1 MTDPGCTCT
10 CGCATPER
18 RQLVELLQRL
28 SNAHGLSGHEGAIRE
43 IVREELAGHVDEI
56 YEDRLGNLIAVKRG
70 DDFRVMLASHMDEIG
85 FMVKFVEEKGFL
97 RFAPIGGWYAPML
110 PGQRVWL
117 HGTKGPVLG
126 VLGSKPPHVMDDEER
141 KKLLK
146 IEEMFIDV
154 GAQSADEA
162 RELGLAPGTPVTL
175 DRQFCS
181 LCHNRVS
188 GKAFDNRAGV
198 ALLIE
203 VLRKAESTSTIYGVF
218 TVQEEVGLKG
228 AKTSAY
234 ALDPDCAIATDVTI
248 PGDHPGVQLKDAP
261 VEMGKGPVVSIA
273 DANGRGLL
281 AHPAMLAWMRETA
294 EAHGIP
300 VQFEVGSGGT
310 TDASSIHL
318 SREGV
323 PSTVVSTPARYIHSP
338 VEVIDMLDLEAGIRL
353 LVAAL
358 KTRPRLLP
366 RRPGGSA

>member
-1 MTDPGCTCT
+1 MAENDGSA
-10 CGCATPER
+10 GRDRIVA
-18 RQLVELLQRL
+18 LLARL
-28 SNAHGLSGHEGAIRE
+28 SNAHGLSGSEGEIRD
-43 IVREELAGHVDEI
+43 IVRQELEGHVDEV

-110 PGQRVWL
+110 PGQRVIL
-117 HGTKGPVLG
+117 HGSKGPVTG
-126 VLGSKPPHVMDDEER
+126 VLGSKAVHMMDDEER

-146 IEEMFIDV
+146 IDEMFIDV
-154 GAQSADEA
+154 GAVSADEVKN
-162 RELGLAPGTPVTL
+162 LGIGPGTPVTL
-175 DRQFCS
+175 DRVFCS
-181 LCHNRVS
+181 LCNHRVS

-203 VLRKAESTSTIYGVF
+203 VLRQVRSPSTIFGVF

-228 AKTSAY
+228 AKTSSY
-234 ALDPDCAIATDVTI
+234 AVDPDCAIATDVTI

-261 VEMGKGPVVSIA
+261 VEMGKGPVISIA

-281 AHPAMLAWMRETA
+281 AHPAMLAWIRETA
-294 EAHGIP
+294 ERGAIP

-318 SREGV
+318 SREGI
-323 PSTVVSTPARYIHSP
+323 PSTVLSTPARYIHSP
-338 VEVIDMLDLEAGIRL
+338 VEVIDLLDLEAGIRL
-353 LVAAL
+353 LVEAL
-358 KTRPRLLP
+358 KTRPRIPP

>member
-1 MTDPGCTCT
+1 MADCGCTSD
-10 CGCATPER
+10 CGCAATDR
-18 RQLVELLQRL
+18 DRLVRLLARL
-28 SNAHGLSGHEGAIRE
+28 SNAHGVSGHEGEIRA
-43 IVREELAGHVDEI
+43 IVREELAGHVDEC
-56 YEDRLGNLIAVKRG
+56 YEDRMGNLIAVKRG

-85 FMVKFVEEKGFL
+85 FMVKYVEKEGFL
-97 RFAPIGGWYAPML
+97 RFAPIGGWFAPML
-110 PGQRVWL
+110 TGQRAVL
-117 HGTKGPVLG
+117 HGANGPVLG
-126 VLGSKPPHVMDDEER
+126 VLGSKAVHMMDEEER

-154 GAQSADEA
+154 GAESAEA
-162 RELGLAPGTPVTL
+162 VAALGLAPGTPVTL

-181 LCHNRVS
+181 LCGDRVS

-198 ALLIE
+198 ALLVE
-203 VLRKAESTSTIYGVF
+203 VLRQVESPSTIFGVF

-228 AKTSAY
+228 AKVSSY
-234 ALDPDCAIATDVTI
+234 ALDPDCAVATDVTI

-273 DANGRGLL
+273 DANGRGII
-281 AHPAMLAWMRETA
+281 AHPAMLSWIRETA
-294 EAHGIP
+294 ETNGIP

-323 PSTVVSTPARYIHSP
+323 PSTVLSTPARYIHSP
-338 VEVIDMLDLEAGIRL
+338 VEVIDLTDLEAGIRL
-353 LVAAL
+353 LVEAL
-358 KTRPRLLP
+358 KTRPDIPP

>member
-1 MTDPGCTCT
+1 MAEQDTITD
-10 CGCATPER
+10 R
-18 RQLVELLQRL
+18 DRLVRLLARL
-28 SNAHGLSGHEGAIRE
+28 SNAHGVSGSEGPIRE

-70 DDFRVMLASHMDEIG
+70 DDFKIMLASHMDEIG
-85 FMVKFVEEKGFL
+85 FMVKYVEKEGFL

-146 IEEMFIDV
+146 MEEMFIDV
-154 GAQSADEA
+154 GAESADA
-162 RELGLAPGTPVTL
+162 ATELGLGPGTPVTL
-175 DRQFCS
+175 DRQFCT
-181 LCHNRVS
+181 LCGDRVS

-198 ALLIE
+198 ALLVE
-203 VLRKAESTSTIYGVF
+203 VLRQAESPSTVYGVF

-228 AKTSAY
+228 AKVSSY
-234 ALDPDCAIATDVTI
+234 AVDPDCAVATDVTI

-281 AHPAMLAWMRETA
+281 AHPAMLAWIRETA
-294 EAHGIP
+294 EACAIP

-323 PSTVVSTPARYIHSP
+323 PSTVLSTPARYIHSP
-338 VEVIDMLDLEAGIRL
+338 VEVIDLKDLEAGIRL

-358 KTRPRLLP
+358 KTRPAIPP

>member
-1 MTDPGCTCT
+1 MAEQTCT
-10 CGCATPER
+10 TVDR
-18 RQLVELLQRL
+18 DRLVRLLARL
-28 SNAHGLSGHEGAIRE
+28 SNAHGVSGSEGEVRE
-43 IVREELAGHVDEI
+43 IVREELAGHVDEC

-85 FMVKFVEEKGFL
+85 FMVKLVEKEGFL
-97 RFAPIGGWYAPML
+97 RYVPIGGWYAPML

-117 HGTKGPVLG
+117 HGEKGPVLG

-154 GAQSADEA
+154 GAEGADAA
-162 RELGLAPGTPVTL
+162 RELGIGPGTPVTL

-181 LCHNRVS
+181 LCGDRVS

-198 ALLIE
+198 ALLVE
-203 VLRKAESTSTIYGVF
+203 VLRLVESSSTIVGVF

-228 AKTSAY
+228 AKVSSY
-234 ALDPDCAIATDVTI
+234 AVDPDCAIATDVTI

-273 DANGRGLL
+273 DANGRGII
-281 AHPAMLAWMRETA
+281 AHPAMLAWLRA
-294 EAHGIP
+294 ASASCDIP
-300 VQFEVGSGGT
+300 VQWEVGSGGT

-323 PSTVVSTPARYIHSP
+323 PSTVLSIPARYIHSP
-338 VEVIDMLDLEAGIRL
+338 VEVIDLRDLEAGIEL
-353 LVAAL
+353 LVTAL
-358 KTRPRLLP
+358 RTRPAIQP
-366 RRPGGSA
+366 RRPGGPA

>member
-1 MTDPGCTCT
+1 MTDTVTSP
-10 CGCATPER
+10 PDRER
-18 RQLVELLQRL
+18 LVALLSRL
-28 SNAHGLSGHEGAIRE
+28 SNAHGLSGYEGSVRA
-43 IVREELAGHVDEI
+43 IVREELEGYVDEL
-56 YEDRLGNLIAVKRG
+56 YEDRLGNLVAVRRG

-85 FMVKFVEEKGFL
+85 CMVKYVEKEGFL

-110 PGQRVWL
+110 AGQRVWV
-117 HGTKGPVLG
+117 HTSMGPVIG
-126 VLGSKPPHVMDDEER
+126 VLGTKPVHVMGDDE
-141 KKLLK
+141 KKSPLK

-154 GAQSADEA
+154 GARSADEV
-162 RELGLAPGTPVTL
+162 RDLGIAPGTPVTL
-175 DRQFCS
+175 DRQFCR
-181 LCHNRVS
+181 LANDRVS

-198 ALLIE
+198 TMLIE
-203 VLRKAESTSTIYGVF
+203 TMRRASSPSTVYGVF

-228 AKTSAY
+228 AKTSSY

-248 PGDHPGVQLKDAP
+248 PGDHPGVRLKDAP
-261 VEMGKGPVVSIA
+261 IEMGKGPVVSIA

-323 PSTVVSTPARYIHSP
+323 PSTVLSTPARYIHSP
-338 VEVIDMLDLEAGIRL
+338 VEVIDLADLEAGIQL
-353 LVAAL
+353 LVEAL
-358 KTRPRLLP
+358 RTRPGILP
-366 RRPGGSA
+366 RRSGGSA

>member
-1 MTDPGCTCT
+1 MAEQDHTTD
-10 CGCATPER
+10 R
-18 RQLVELLQRL
+18 DRLVRLLARL
-28 SNAHGLSGHEGAIRE
+28 SNAHGVSGSEGEIRE
-43 IVREELAGHVDEI
+43 IVREELAGCVDDL
-56 YEDRLGNLIAVKRG
+56 YEDRMGNLIAVKRG
-70 DDFRVMLASHMDEIG
+70 DDFSIMLASHMDEIG
-85 FMVKFVEEKGFL
+85 FMVKYVEETGFL

-117 HGTKGPVLG
+117 HGTKGPILG

-154 GAQSADEA
+154 GAESGDAA
-162 RELGLAPGTPVTL
+162 RELGVGPGTPVTL
-175 DRQFCS
+175 DRQFCT
-181 LCHNRVS
+181 LCGDRVS

-198 ALLIE
+198 ALLVE
-203 VLRKAESTSTIYGVF
+203 VLRRAESPSTVYGVF

-228 AKTSAY
+228 AKVSSY
-234 ALDPDCAIATDVTI
+234 ALDPDCAVATDVTI

-281 AHPAMLAWMRETA
+281 AHPAMLAWLRETA
-294 EAHGIP
+294 EANAVP

-323 PSTVVSTPARYIHSP
+323 PSTVLSTPARYIHSP
-338 VEVIDMLDLEAGIRL
+338 VEVIDLADLEAGIRL
-353 LVAAL
+353 LVEAL
-358 KTRPRLLP
+358 RDRPRILP
-366 RRPGGSA
+366 RRSGGSA